1 MKLAELKNTAPHEKG
16 DTPLST
22 IIPQF
27 FCLSI
32 FLQTFVRIFI
42 LSSEIAFIL
51 KLKR

>member
-32 FLQTFVRIFI
+32 LLQTFVRVF
-42 LSSEIAFIL
+42 LFCLL
-51 KLKR
+51 KTLLF